1 MVTQDAA
8 NPDLLAR
15 IPFSARAVLE
25 VGCGTGATLAAYRP
39 RNPSCRLFGIEPDP
53 DRAAIARQ
61 RLDAV
66 AESDVDD
73 IAAPFGAQRFDC
85 ILYSTSLERMRDP
98 WSVLAQHARLL
109 TPEGLM
115 ALCVANV
122 EHWSFVAFLLTG
134 GFDYRQSGLF
144 DRAHLRWFTVD
155 SLHKTLT
162 EAGLHPLDVIGRVF
176 DGDAAAQF
184 AQKIAPGLQAIGV
197 DPVGYVRRATPLQY
211 VWRATSKP
219 VSPMLIMSTM
229 LDPVGGVSEVRV
241 GQPMQALSTEPG
253 LDVRVLDR
261 LELPSVADDTP
272 RIFVFHRPRLIG
284 PQSLAVLRQIQD
296 AGYVTV
302 CEFDDHP
309 DYLPVLQHQ
318 DVLNFTGVH
327 AVQTTTAHLAGV
339 LAQRNPNVAVFPNAV
354 QFLEPPRNFANP
366 DRLTLFFGSLN
377 RQAEWPDLMP
387 ALNEVLREADGRLF
401 VQVVNDQA
409 FFDALDTPH
418 KSFTPLCDYTTYR
431 NLLAGCEIS
440 LMPLRDTAFNRC
452 KSDLKH
458 IEAAAARVVSLAS
471 PVVYGDSIAHG
482 GTGLIFTSPDSL
494 RDQLRQLLAD
504 PQSGRAM
511 ADSARQDVARHRML
525 AQQVAARR
533 DWYRDLWARRA
544 VLRADIGR
552 RVPALASP

>member
-15 IPFSARAVLE
+15 IPHSARAVLE
-25 VGCGTGATLAAYRP
+25 VGCGTGATLAAHRA
-39 RNPSCRLFGIEPDP
+39 RNPSCLLFGIEPDP
-53 DRAAIARQ
+53 ALAAIARQ

-66 AESDVDD
+66 AETDAED

-85 ILYSTSLERMRDP
+85 ILYSTSLERMRAP
-98 WSVLAQHARLL
+98 WDVLAQHARLL
-109 TPEGLM
+109 TPEGLI
-115 ALCVANV
+115 AICIANV
-122 EHWSFVAFLLTG
+122 EHWSFTAFLLGG

-155 SLHKTLT
+155 SMHKTLT

-184 AQKIAPGLQAIGV
+184 AEKIAPGLQALGV
-197 DPVGYVRRATPLQY
+197 DQAGYVRRATPLQY
-211 VWRATSKP
+211 VWRATAKP
-219 VSPMLIMSTM
+219 ATPMLIISTM

-241 GQPMQALSTEPG
+241 GQPMQALASEPG
-253 LDVRVLDR
+253 LDVRVLDQ
-261 LELPSVADDTP
+261 LELPIVTDDTP

-284 PQSLAVLRQIQD
+284 AQSIAVLRQIQD

-309 DYLPVLQHQ
+309 DYLPVLQHE

-327 AVQTTTAHLAGV
+327 AVQTTTPHLAGV

-354 QFLEPPRNFANP
+354 PFLEPPRNFGNP
-366 DRLTLFFGSLN
+366 ERLTLFFGSLN
-377 RQAEWPDLMP
+377 RQSEWPELMP
-387 ALNEVLREADGRLF
+387 ALNDILREADGRLH
-401 VQVVNDQA
+401 VQVVTDEA
-409 FFDALDTPH
+409 FFHALETPH
-418 KSFTPLCDYTTYR
+418 KTFTPLCDYATYR
-431 NLLAGCEIS
+431 AMLAGCEIS
-440 LMPLRDTAFNRC
+440 LMPLRDTPFNRC

-471 PVVYGDSIAHG
+471 SVVYGESIEHG
-482 GTGLIFTSPDSL
+482 RTGLIFHSPEQM

-511 ADSARQDVARHRML
+511 ADAARQHVAQNRML

-533 DWYRDLWARRA
+533 DWYRQIWERRA

-552 RVPALASP
+552 RVPQLSAT